1 MPIRSSARGAPSLE
15 LRARPAVAD
24 ATIAHRAGERR
35 TFRVIPRHRFVFP
48 HIGARPRVLVPVL
61 MGQMARP
68 AISIGDA
75 LATSPGGSGS
85 VLGLVEIRAG
95 RDNEVFAQDQ
105 RRRDMLRWVAGLEY
119 PGDGRRRLSVT
130 LRMTANLASSIR
142 DVAAEN
148 EITSL
153 VLEWPTVTTPRRH
166 GLIDISRQLLPDRGT
181 DIVFVRSNPR
191 APHEAIAPRTILAAI
206 RGGAKARRLAAR
218 APAPADGYC
227 RGPAQTHPHNDS
239 PHPHRPPRQSGNN

>member
-85 VLGLVEIRAG
+85 VLGLVELRAG
-95 RDNEVFAQDQ
+95 RGNEVLAQGQ
-105 RRRDMLRWVAGLEY
+105 RRRRL
-119 PGDGRRRLSVT
+119 PGW
-130 LRMTANLASSIR
+130 LA
-142 DVAAEN
+142 A
-148 EITSL
+148 
-153 VLEWPTVTTPRRH
+153 
-166 GLIDISRQLLPDRGT
+166 
-181 DIVFVRSNPR
+181 
-191 APHEAIAPRTILAAI
+191 HEAIAPRTSLAGS
-206 RGGAKARRLAAR
+206 RGGSSARVLASTAS
-218 APAPADGYC
+218 ALADACGS
-227 RGPAQTHPHNDS
+227 ALTLTHIQTDSQHPDRSRREWDS
-239 PHPHRPPRQSGNN
+239 FEQIVAELHRPSANVRVHHHENAATGLLEEATGQDLVVIGSRLSPSKPDIPIGRA